1 MMPMAGQDAVLDAA
15 AMEWETQMRAAIVE
29 GEHTPVLVDEKNR
42 AMAAAHNKP
51 PLGFRLLAVDHMHN
65 VWSRRVHGLI
75 R

>member
-42 AMAAAHNKP
+42 AMAAAP
-51 PLGFRLLAVDHMHN
+51 HMHN